1 MNLHER
7 LKIEVS
13 NWKKKGYTS
22 GYSAIAE
29 IIEWQ
34 ILNGKNGSSALRYL
48 RKPQLEALE
57 TYWYLRLETGTP
69 HIFDLYKNLIP
80 DPSDLLSALGI
91 PITNEKIVRL
101 LVQGRAEAV
110 LEKIRTDDE
119 FVRQFRLNAVRETLA
134 LAYPSYILALAMGA
148 GKTVLIGS
156 IIATEFAMA
165 LEYPDGPFVKNALV
179 FAPGKTILGAL
190 KELSDVPYEKILPPR
205 LYKQFIS
212 TLKITYTRDG
222 QKNIPVLPGSS
233 FNLIVTNTEKI
244 RITKQ
249 SITKGLLGGLFS
261 ADKEEEVKED
271 VANQRLKTIASLP
284 NLAIFSDE
292 AHHTYGQALNTELK
306 QVRKTVDYL
315 AQNTDVKVVVNTTG
329 TPYYRRQILKDV
341 VYWYGLSQ
349 GIRDGILKEVRGNIM
364 AFPKIETHQLV
375 SQILKDFFEQYGEV
389 KIHGNIPAK
398 IALYF
403 PQTSDIDEIKPVVE
417 RTLISLKYNPSIA
430 LAVTNES
437 DEKTKDLFNNR
448 VNDPALPYRVFLLV
462 NMGTEGWNV
471 PSLFSTALVRE
482 IRSSN
487 NFVLQAASR
496 CLRQVPDN
504 PYKAKIYLAQ
514 ENVAILDSEL
524 QETFGETLA
533 DLNAVQPEMKKAR
546 LTIRKLEI
554 PPVLM
559 RKRIQRVVPLEESEA
574 LQKID
579 LVKPNIASRTVEVT
593 LYGAQDRGPR
603 KRILEEVGTKTIVL
617 EEETTDSRELAAELA
632 NVYRFPYAA
641 LYEKLTALYGENDIT
656 ESEAKH
662 LREQVEQQ
670 ARKYKITQEEIEM
683 ALALVRKEGFDETQ
697 EDNKKLFVTEIQY
710 RKDKEN
716 LLLQYEVWR
725 SRRPRQGQLYF
736 GFHYTPYNFDSNPEQ
751 DFFVRMLEAIEENPA
766 DVEDIYFTGAMD
778 DPNKTDFLFEYQDKD
793 GKWHNYAPDF
803 LIRKKDGK
811 MLIVEV
817 KAEDRLSADKTM
829 RKEKA
834 MREIE
839 GLNPDTVRY
848 EIIETER
855 DAIKFTDLDKI
866 KKLVYAKEN
875 SK

>member
-7 LKIEVS
+7 IKIEVA
-13 NWKKKGYTS
+13 NWKGKNYTS
-22 GYSAIAE
+22 KYAVISE
-29 IIEWQ
+29 ILEWQ

-57 TYWYLRLETGTP
+57 VYWYLRLEKNTP
-69 HIFDLYKNLIP
+69 HVFDLYKNLIS
-80 DPSDLLSALGI
+80 DPYDFLSAFGI
-91 PITNEKIVRL
+91 PVSHEKITRL
-101 LVQGRAEAV
+101 LAQGGAEAV
-110 LEKIRTDDE
+110 IKKIKTDDE

-148 GKTVLIGS
+148 GKTVLVGS

-212 TLKITYTRDG
+212 TVKITYTRDG
-222 QKNIPVLPGSS
+222 QKNIPVIPKSA

-249 SITKGLLGGLFS
+249 SITKGLLGGLLPIG
-261 ADKEEEVKED
+261 EEEEIKED
-271 VANQRLKTIASLP
+271 VANQRLKTIASLS

-292 AHHTYGQALNTELK
+292 AHHTYGQALDRELK

-315 AQNTDVKVVVNTTG
+315 AENTNVRVVVNTTG

-364 AFPKIETHQLV
+364 AFPEVETKQLV
-375 SQILKDFFEQYGEV
+375 RQILKDFFGNYRGV
-389 KIHGNIPAK
+389 KIHDNIPAK

-403 PQTSDIDEIKPVVE
+403 PQTDDIDDIKPVVE
-417 RTLISLKYNPSIA
+417 QSLISLKLDPSIA
-430 LAVTNES
+430 LPVTNES

-448 VNDPALPYRVFLLV
+448 INDPTLPYRVFLLV

-471 PSLFSTALVRE
+471 PSLFATALVRE

-496 CLRQVPDN
+496 CLRQIPDN
-504 PYKAKIYLAQ
+504 PHKAKIYLAK
-514 ENVAILDSEL
+514 ENVAVLDSEL

-546 LTIRKLEI
+546 LLIRKLEI

-559 RKRIQRVVPLEESEA
+559 QKIIKRVVPRQDTAE
-574 LQKID
+574 LQNFV
-579 LVKPNIASRTVEVT
+579 LAKPAAMPSVIETK

-603 KRILEEVGTKTIVL
+603 KRILEEVGTKTLVL
-617 EEETTDSRELAAELA
+617 EQDLTDARELSTELA
-632 NVYRFPYAA
+632 SAYRFSYPL
-641 LYEKLTALYGENDIT
+641 LYEKLTKLYGESDIT
-656 ESEAKH
+656 ESEARN
-662 LREQVEQQ
+662 LREQLEQQ
-670 ARKYKITQEEIEM
+670 ARKYEITQEEIEM
-683 ALALVRKEGFDETQ
+683 ALALVRKEGFDE
-697 EDNKKLFVTEIQY
+697 ESEKNKKLFVTEIQY

-725 SRRPRQGQLYF
+725 NRRPRQGQLDF

-751 DFFVRMLEAIEENPA
+751 DFFVRMLEEIEENPA

-817 KAEDRLSADKTM
+817 KAEDRREADKTK

-839 GLNPDTVRY
+839 GLNRDAVRY
-848 EIIETER
+848 EIVETER
-855 DAIKFTDLDKI
+855 DTVKFSDLENI
-866 KKLVYAKEN
+866 KKLVYAKE
-875 SK
+875 KTK